1 MPVMKLNKRVHF
13 RKKNNKKKKKD
24 GLCIQ
29 NKVLKI

>member
-13 RKKNNKKKKKD
+13 RKKNNKEKND